1 MREPDF
7 PIGTVSRGKI
17 VSVGKNQKF
26 KVGDYNFPKLLVIS
40 NAILVHSLPEEDHKK
55 DGEDS
60 ECNKYIVGKWY
71 SGKVFYSVKD
81 MRAQGTSAFLGGY
94 RIKHGKG

>member
-1 MREPDF
+1 MNNW
-7 PIGTVSRGKI
+7 
-17 VSVGKNQKF
+17 KNKKF

-60 ECNKYIVGKWY
+60 ECNKYIVGKW
-71 SGKVFYSVKD
+71 
-81 MRAQGTSAFLGGY
+81 
-94 RIKHGKG
+94 